1 LLQYAYSSNRG
12 GMVEHFTIDVAT
24 VQPSAALINFI
35 APQKHAVASGSHIH
49 SLQVS
54 ISILNGCEGI
64 ETVFLLLAAI
74 VAFQTSWRNK
84 LKGMFLGTCL
94 IYCLNQARIV
104 MLFFAAQENRQW
116 FNMLHAY
123 IAPSLIVVLSGLFFL
138 WWTNTTKNN
147 DSSHAA

>member
-1 LLQYAYSSNRG
+1 
-12 GMVEHFTIDVAT
+12 VEHFTIDVAT

-35 APQKHAVASGSHIH
+35 DPKKQAIASGSHIR
-49 SLQVS
+49 SPQVS

-64 ETVFLLLAAI
+64 DTVFLLLAAI
-74 VAFQTSWRNK
+74 VAFKTSWRNK

-94 IYCLNQARIV
+94 IYCLNQVRIV
-104 MLFFAAQENRQW
+104 ALFFTAQENHQW

-138 WWTNTTKNN
+138 RWTNTSKNN
-147 DSSHAA
+147 DSSYAA